1 MELSPAGRH
10 AIEGFYTH
18 QHLYPKHSSAPRRS
32 DGRPARQRLGLIA
45 SSCRASTEL
54 AMPRIGRLYR
64 LDKPPVLKQ
73 RIGRL
78 YPLRMARAG
87 GGDGDKDKGG
97 DKD

>member
-1 MELSPAGRH
+1 
-10 AIEGFYTH
+10 
-18 QHLYPKHSSAPRRS
+18 
-32 DGRPARQRLGLIA
+32 
-45 SSCRASTEL
+45 
-54 AMPRIGRLYR
+54 MPRIGRLYR
-64 LDKPPVLKQ
+64 LDKPPVLRQ